1 MANGLEKPRP
11 PTRSRA
17 SSTVSGEATRCQR
30 FSRGGPGEAGT
41 DDEDVRVRCDAHHRN
56 PRCQGVGPGI
66 HKLSGED
73 TTLSN
78 EPCRLVAE
86 AKLPTSRFDDL
97 FDKQLSGTANFR
109 VRDLTL
115 DPGSKVSKE
124 ASYVDLLVLAQLEV
138 VQSEGGA

>member
-1 MANGLEKPRP
+1 MQASGGSINYQHRVSMRSSEKGKP
-11 PTRSRA
+11 
-17 SSTVSGEATRCQR
+17 
-30 FSRGGPGEAGT
+30 
-41 DDEDVRVRCDAHHRN
+41 
-56 PRCQGVGPGI
+56 
-66 HKLSGED
+66 
-73 TTLSN
+73 
-78 EPCRLVAE
+78 
-86 AKLPTSRFDDL
+86 DL